1 MNLSIILAGAVAL
14 AFLFVL
20 TAAWLLMRGK
30 LGEAVRKSRVADAFR
45 FIKAPSWVIAPV
57 AAVVALLF
65 MALIHDA
72 LGQSFATQV
81 AAPNA
86 NYSQEIYFTDVN
98 SNFTDASTNS
108 KPTNWTGLAFGTN
121 LILGGTLTN
130 IPSQPFYIRPGEG
143 VALSATITNTSGDAV
158 TFNLNATVDGVHWS
172 SLTNWSWT
180 CTENAAGTN
189 TFTTNIPWASTAG
202 FSLDGYRAIEFMT
215 ASNNG
220 AGTVNAN
227 ILNAQIAR
235 GVPWSGQTPTGF

>member
-1 MNLSIILAGAVAL
+1 MNLILILFAVVTAL
-14 AFLFVL
+14 PFGLFLGCQL
-20 TAAWLLMRGK
+20 WRGK
-30 LGEAVRKSRVADAFR
+30 LGEAVRKSRVGDAFR
-45 FIKAPSWVIAPV
+45 FIKAPKWVIAPV

-65 MALIHDA
+65 LALIHDA
-72 LGQSFATQV
+72 LGQSLATQV

-86 NYSQEIYFTDVN
+86 NFSQEIYFTDVN
-98 SNFTDASTNS
+98 SNFTDAPTNS

-130 IPSQPFYIRPGEG
+130 IPPQPFYVRPGEG
-143 VALSATITNTSGDAV
+143 VALTATITNTSGDAV

-180 CTENAAGTN
+180 CTENGAGTN
-189 TFTTNIPWASTAG
+189 TFTTNIPWMSTAG